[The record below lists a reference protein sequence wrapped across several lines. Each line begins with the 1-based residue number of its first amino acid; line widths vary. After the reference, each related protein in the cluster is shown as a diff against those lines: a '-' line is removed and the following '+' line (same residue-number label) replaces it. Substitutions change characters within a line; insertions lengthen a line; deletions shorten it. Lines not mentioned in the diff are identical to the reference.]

1 MKRFLI
7 YGIVLLFVLT
17 ACEDAVFGSPGPG
30 TGSENSDTG
39 KPGDSDTSEPGGS
52 GTSEPGVAVT
62 GVSISPDLASDSL
75 SLALAPGDSGILAAT
90 VEPANAG
97 NKAVTWKSSD
107 TGVATVKVNGDGT
120 VTVTGVA
127 QGTAIVTVTTADGGK
142 RATRIVDVDPAV
154 TRVTGVSLDHSGLN
168 LAPEGSGTLT
178 ATVEPADATNPA
190 VLWES
195 SDTTIAAVDGDGTVT
210 GIAVGKATVTV
221 ATADGGFTKTCEVT
235 VTGVSLNQD
244 RLAIAAGAYATLN
257 AAVLPADAPQTV
269 TWESSEPSV
278 ATVDANTGTVTGVA
292 PGRTV
297 ITATMTGGGMTAT
310 RFVDVYA
317 PVAVNSTEQWA
328 AALDAISNA
337 PDGSADSPSVFGLV
351 LTGDFGVRGYSYPNI
366 TGAYKEVW
374 LTGEKTISLDFS
386 IAGLGEFPE
395 SHSIIDV
402 DVTQTFVIDGPTLE
416 GNAEHSRSLVNI
428 RGGAVE
434 LRNGHLKDN
443 TNCNSV
449 GAGVYVYG
457 IFTMKGGTISGNS
470 GGNGGGNG
478 GGVHV
483 RNGTFIMDGGS
494 ITGNGTTTHN
504 GGGVYVNGNSA
515 TFIMNGG
522 SITDNE
528 GKYGGGVCLI
538 SGGTFT
544 MNGGTI
550 SGNKVVTASRKNGV
564 YYEGE
569 DSFIRNGGDWQTD

>member
-1 MKRFLI
+1 MKRFLV
-7 YGIVLLFVLT
+7 YGIALLFVLT
-17 ACEDAVFGSPGPG
+17 ACEDAVFGSPDSTTGS
-30 TGSENSDTG
+30 GSENSDTG
-39 KPGDSDTSEPGGS
+39 KPGGS

-75 SLALAPGDSGILAAT
+75 SLVLLPGGSGILAAT

-127 QGTAIVTVTTADGGK
+127 QGTAIVTVITADGGK
-142 RATRIVDVDPAV
+142 RATRIVDVDPNIIQ
-154 TRVTGVSLDHSGLN
+154 VTGISLNHSSLN

-178 ATVEPADATNPA
+178 AAVEPADATYPA

-195 SDTTIAAVDGDGTVT
+195 SDTTIATVDGGGTVT
-210 GIAVGKATVTV
+210 GVAVGKATVTV

-235 VTGVSLNQD
+235 VTGISLNQD
-244 RLAIAAGAYATLN
+244 RLAIATGAHTTLN

-278 ATVDANTGTVTGVA
+278 ATVDASTGTVTGVA
-292 PGRTV
+292 PGRTA
-297 ITATMTGGGMTAT
+297 ITATMTGGMTAS

-317 PVAVNSTEQWA
+317 PVSVNSTEQWT
-328 AALDAISNA
+328 AALAAISNA

-351 LTGDFGVRGYSYPNI
+351 ITGDFGVTGATMGVVSI
-366 TGAYKEVW
+366 AGAYKEVW
-374 LTGEKTISLDFS
+374 LTGDGTINFISS
-386 IAGLGEFPE
+386 GGVSSSSEFLMR
-395 SHSIIDV
+395 V
-402 DVTQTFVIDGPTLE
+402 MANQTFVIDGPTLK
-416 GNAEHSRSLVNI
+416 GNAENSYALVII
-428 RGGAVE
+428 RTGGTAE
-434 LRNGHLKDN
+434 LRSGYIKDN
-443 TNCNSV
+443 TSYGWNGC
-449 GAGVYVYG
+449 GVYVDG
-457 IFTMKGGTISGNS
+457 TFMMKGGTISGNS
-470 GGNGGGNG
+470 GSNG

-483 RNGTFIMDGGS
+483 SRGTFTMDGGT
-494 ITGNGTTTHN
+494 IAGNGDTSHY
-504 GGGVYVNGNSA
+504 GGGVYVNEPEGA
-515 TFIMNGG
+515 FIMNGG

-528 GKYGGGVCLI
+528 GKYGGGVCLS

-550 SGNKVVTASRKNGV
+550 SGNKAATASRKNGV